1 MVNDIYYA
9 RWWGLSSSKPIF
21 FLTLHLALAEISVTI
36 LSVGKMLSKIINLP
50 KCSNCSPNVY
60 IKSPPPPPHPNHGEL
75 CRDYRCTPKGF
86 CLVGLGKEPFMFY
99 WQCYNRN
106 NHWVHAFCCVRCH
119 PGLSQPLAQRFGSQ
133 KPGAFMSDT
142 QNTLGPSTW
151 CKIKMGPKSP
161 SVNTQCTKH
170 PGWMLHL
177 LPPCVK

>member
-1 MVNDIYYA
+1 MWGKCCQKLSIYPNA
-9 RWWGLSSSKPIF
+9 PIAHQMS
-21 FLTLHLALAEISVTI
+21 T
-36 LSVGKMLSKIINLP
+36 
-50 KCSNCSPNVY
+50 SN
-60 IKSPPPPPHPNHGEL
+60 PPPPPTHPNHGEL

-106 NHWVHAFCCVRCH
+106 NHWVLEFCCVRCH
-119 PGLSQPLAQRFGSQ
+119 PGLSQPLAPRFGSQ
-133 KPGAFMSDT
+133 QPGALSDT
-142 QNTLGPSTW
+142 HNTLGPSTW
-151 CKIKMGPKSP
+151 RKIKMGPKSP